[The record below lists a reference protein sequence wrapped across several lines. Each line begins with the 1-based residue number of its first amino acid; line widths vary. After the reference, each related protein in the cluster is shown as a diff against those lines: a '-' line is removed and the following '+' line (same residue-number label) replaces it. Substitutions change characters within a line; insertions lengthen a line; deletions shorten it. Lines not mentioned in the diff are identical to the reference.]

1 MSRIPLQPETSAAR
15 ALALTVTALMVA
27 LGIIAL
33 AGAAALRHVEQGW
46 RAALADRWTVELTS
60 ADPDQP
66 VPQAD
71 IERALAGLRATA
83 GISSAHL
90 IDPSEIR
97 RLLRP
102 WLGDSAAVG
111 ELPLPVLIDVTI
123 DPLRSPAPDAVA
135 QRMTAIVRGV
145 RVDDHGA
152 WTRDL
157 ARLAK
162 AGEAV
167 GLALFAMIA
176 AIMALTI
183 AAAARTRLA
192 INRPEIELLH
202 TLGAS
207 DVYIAR
213 QFQAGAFRSAV
224 MGALL
229 GTVLAGGAIAA
240 FLGIGQSFAPLIP
253 KLALQPIDWAALA
266 AVPIAAILLATL
278 VARGTAL
285 TLVGRLP

>member
-1 MSRIPLQPETSAAR
+1 MTRIPLQPETSATR

-46 RAALADRWTVELTS
+46 RAALADRWTVELTG
-60 ADPDQP
+60 ADVDQP

-71 IERALAGLRATA
+71 VDRVLGTLRTTP
-83 GISSAHL
+83 GVSSAQP
-90 IDPSEIR
+90 IESDEIR

-102 WLGDSAAVG
+102 WLGDDVAVG
-111 ELPLPVLIDVTI
+111 ALPLPVLIDVTI
-123 DPLRSPAPDAVA
+123 DPARSPAPSAVTE
-135 QRMTAIVRGV
+135 RITPIVHGA
-145 RVDDHGA
+145 RVDDHGS

-157 ARLAK
+157 ARLAG

-167 GLALFAMIA
+167 GLALFAVIA

-202 TLGAS
+202 TLGATDS
-207 DVYIAR
+207 YIAR
-213 QFQAGAFRSAV
+213 QFQAGAFRSAIV
-224 MGALL
+224 GALV
-229 GTVLAGGAIAA
+229 GTILAGGALAG
-240 FLGIGQSFAPLIP
+240 FLGIGPSFAPLIP
-253 KLALQPIDWAALA
+253 KLALEPVDWAALA